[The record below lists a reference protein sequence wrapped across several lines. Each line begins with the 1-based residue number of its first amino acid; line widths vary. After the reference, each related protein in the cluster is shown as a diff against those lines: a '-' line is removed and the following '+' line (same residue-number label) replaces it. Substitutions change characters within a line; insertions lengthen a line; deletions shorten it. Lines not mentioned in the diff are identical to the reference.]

1 MFTKNLC
8 CADFSENSD
17 HAFSYA
23 FNLTKAYHAA
33 LLILYV
39 IPEPVCYCGSTPKR
53 ERKLIAKQTE
63 RVEQEI
69 NAHCLQKNRSMGGIL
84 HR

>member
-1 MFTKNLC
+1 MFTKKLF
-8 CADFSENSD
+8 CADFSKHCD
-17 HAFSYA
+17 HAISYA

-33 LLILYV
+33 LLILRV
-39 IPEPVCYCGSTPKR
+39 ILEPVCYYGSTPKGVDQ
-53 ERKLIAKQTE
+53 LIAKQTE

-69 NAHCLQKNRSMGGIL
+69 NAHYLQKNRSMGAIL